1 MARKTGSRAE
11 ITGPLIRQAALR
23 LFARHGYGAVSM
35 RQIAAEVGVQA
46 GALYLYTPDKQS
58 LLYELMEA
66 HMQELLAAWAE
77 EPQGPDAPAR
87 LEAFARFHIRFHLE
101 RPEAVFL
108 AYMELRALN
117 EANFARIEALRR
129 NYEAEL
135 ADILRA
141 GQAAGQFHLADLRL
155 TTMSIIAM
163 LTGVN
168 TWYRE
173 GGRLSREQVGEIY
186 ADMVARLVMPER
198 GAAPHPEV
206 FLPR

>member
-46 GALYLYTPDKQS
+46 GALYLYTRDKQS
-58 LLYELMEA
+58 LLFALMQA
-66 HMQELLAAWAE
+66 HMDELLAAWAE
-77 EPQGPDAPAR
+77 EDKGEGAR
-87 LEAFARFHIRFHLE
+87 QQLAAFTRFHIRFHLE

-108 AYMELRALN
+108 AYMELRALSR
-117 EANFARIEALRR
+117 ENFAHIEKLRQQYEGELAEILRR
-129 NYEAEL
+129 
-135 ADILRA
+135 
-141 GQAAGQFHLADLRL
+141 GQREGLFHIADLRL

-173 GGRLSREQVGEIY
+173 GGRLSREEVGAIY
-186 ADMVARLVMPER
+186 GDMVARLVAPER
-198 GAAPHPEV
+198 GAAPHPGV
-206 FLPR
+206 FAPR

>member
-11 ITGPLIRQAALR
+11 ITGPLIRKAALR

-46 GALYLYTPDKQS
+46 GALYLYTSDKQS
-58 LLYELMEA
+58 LLYELMRT
-66 HMQELLAAWAE
+66 HMDELLAAWAE
-77 EPQGPDAPAR
+77 EPKGEEAPAQ
-87 LEAFARFHIRFHLE
+87 LAAFARFHIRFHLE

-108 AYMELRALN
+108 AYMELRALSG
-117 EANFARIEALRR
+117 ENFARIEALRQQ
-129 NYEAEL
+129 YEAEL
-135 ADILRA
+135 AGILRT
-141 GQAAGQFHLADLRL
+141 GQQAGQFQIADLRL

-173 GGRLSREQVGEIY
+173 GGRLSRVAVGDIY
-186 ADMVARLVMPER
+186 ADMVARLVAPER
-198 GAAPHPEV
+198 GAAPDPGAFV
-206 FLPR
+206 PG